1 MDTRLKKVT
10 DVDKVNVKDVRN
22 RKDILFFR
30 FQILGRAITDGGVDS
45 ENSS

>member
-22 RKDILFFR
+22 RKDILFSDFK
-30 FQILGRAITDGGVDS
+30 F
-45 ENSS
+45 